1 MKRNIIKKITLCGCL
16 AAGVG
21 LVSCDDF
28 LTITP
33 SSSIVEEDF
42 WEDRNDLENVIAA
55 CYTRLV
61 KDDMLKTYIL
71 WGEARSDNFEKNSGT
86 SWVTLDNLMNANLIP
101 TNNMFD
107 WTLFYNEIN
116 YCNKI
121 LVHGPEILEKDESFS
136 NNDWLPMRAEAVALR
151 ALSHFWLV
159 RTYGEIP
166 YVTQDYN
173 NDSQNFLIAQS
184 TQEEVLDSIIMDL
197 EAVKD
202 EAMRDYGNTVYNK
215 GRITQKSVYAI
226 LADAYLW
233 RASKNASADSVAIY
247 GNQSRE
253 DYEKCIEC
261 CDFIIEKMREE
272 KIEYIKK
279 YVGSIGAGSIEI
291 SDEDLLIPNEVSAN
305 SHFVTSV
312 GAFDYIFGTGN
323 SDESIFEL
331 QLDGI
336 NNVNTMV
343 TGDDDNSYFLTKT
356 SEANKIVCS
365 AAIFSSALENVNT
378 LTPSAVFPKT
388 DLRCWETLKWV
399 SAEQDIFAF
408 SKYGYT
414 MVSQSMGTSSNS
426 GISDNRATTYRCLPS
441 LRSTLQN
448 DANWIMY
455 RLTDIMLMKAEAM
468 SQLYTDEE
476 HLKEAFTI
484 VRNIFKRSN
493 PYAYATSNT
502 SAGTDSLNFSTFS
515 SPEGIEALVLAE
527 RQREFVGEGKR
538 WFDLVRY
545 AQRKGET
552 STMISRYLGRKYATN
567 SKAIAAKLATIK
579 SLFSPIYNNEIKKN
593 ALLYQ
598 NSVWAINE
606 TTSKTDEL

>member
-21 LVSCDDF
+21 LTSCDDF

-33 SSSIVEEDF
+33 SSSIVEEEF

-86 SWVTLDNLMNANLIP
+86 RWVALDNLMNANLIP

-116 YCNKI
+116 YCNKV
-121 LVHGPEILEKDESFS
+121 LAHGPEILDKDESFS
-136 NNDWLPMRAEAVALR
+136 NSDWLPMRAEAITLR

-159 RTYGEIP
+159 RTFGEVP

-173 NDSQNFLIAQS
+173 NDGQNFLIAQS
-184 TQEEVLDSIIMDL
+184 TQQQVLDSIIMDL

-202 EAMRDYGNTVYNK
+202 EAMKDYGNTVYNK

-247 GNQSRE
+247 GNKSRE
-253 DYEKCIEC
+253 DYEKCIQC
-261 CDFIIEKMREE
+261 CDFVIEKMREE
-272 KIEYIKK
+272 KIDYIKK
-279 YVGSIGAGSIEI
+279 YVGSIGAANIEI
-291 SDEDLLIPNEVSAN
+291 SDEDLLIPNEISPN
-305 SHFVTSV
+305 SNFITSV
-312 GAFDYIFGTGN
+312 GAFENIFGFGN

-331 QLDGI
+331 QLDGV
-336 NNVNTMV
+336 NNSNTMV
-343 TGDDDNSYFLTKT
+343 IGDDSKSYFLTRNAHT
-356 SEANKIVCS
+356 ANMIVCS
-365 AAIFSSALENVNT
+365 AAIFSSALEDVNT

-388 DLRCWETLKWV
+388 DYRCWETMKFV
-399 SAEQDIFAF
+399 TADQDIFGF
-408 SKYGYT
+408 SKYDALS
-414 MVSQSMGTSSNS
+414 VSQSIGASATSSL
-426 GISDNRATTYRCLPS
+426 SDNRSTS
-441 LRSTLQN
+441 LRVYNSERSLPN
-448 DANWIMY
+448 NSNWIMY

-468 SQLYTDEE
+468 SQLYADEE
-476 HLKEAFTI
+476 HLKEAFTL

-493 PYAYATSNT
+493 PYAYATNNT
-502 SAGTDSLNFSTFS
+502 NAAKDSLNFNTFS
-515 SPEGIEALVLAE
+515 TQEGIEALVLAE

-552 STMISRYLGRKYATN
+552 SSMITNFLGRKYATN
-567 SKAIAAKLATIK
+567 SKAISAKLATIK

-593 ALLYQ
+593 SLLHQ
-598 NSVWAINE
+598 NSIWAINE

>member
-1 MKRNIIKKITLCGCL
+1 M
-16 AAGVG
+16 
-21 LVSCDDF
+21 SCDDF

-33 SSSIVEEDF
+33 SSSIVEEEF

-61 KDDMLKTYIL
+61 KDDMLKAYIL

-86 SWVTLDNLMNANLIP
+86 SWAGLDNLMNANLIP
-101 TNNMFD
+101 TNSMFD

-116 YCNKI
+116 FCNKV

-136 NNDWLPMRAEAVALR
+136 NGDWLPMRAEAMALR

-159 RTYGEIP
+159 RTFGEVP
-166 YVTQDYN
+166 YITQDYN
-173 NDSQNFLIAQS
+173 NDGQNFLIAQS
-184 TQEEVLDSIIMDL
+184 TQQQVLDSIIMDL

-202 EAMRDYGNTVYNK
+202 EAMKDYGNTVYNK
-215 GRITQKSVYAI
+215 GRITQKAVYAM
-226 LADAYLW
+226 LADVYLW

-253 DYEKCIEC
+253 DYEKCIQC

-272 KIEYIKK
+272 KIDYIKK
-279 YVGSIGAGSIEI
+279 YVGSIGAANIEI

-305 SHFVTSV
+305 SNFVTSI
-312 GAFDYIFGTGN
+312 GAYDNIFGEGN

-331 QLDGI
+331 QLDGT
-336 NNVNTMV
+336 NNANTMV
-343 TGDDDNSYFLTKT
+343 VGDDKNSYFLTKD
-356 SEANKIVCS
+356 ANTANRIVCS
-365 AAIFSSALENVNT
+365 AAIFSSSLENVNT

-388 DLRCWETLKWV
+388 DYRCWETMKYV
-399 SAEQDIFAF
+399 SADQDIFGF
-408 SKYGYT
+408 GKYGATSILQY
-414 MVSQSMGTSSNS
+414 VGTSSTS
-426 GISDNRATTYRCLPS
+426 ALSDNRATNYNCMQSRRSLP
-441 LRSTLQN
+441 N

-468 SQLYTDEE
+468 SQLYSDEE
-476 HLKEAFTI
+476 HLKEAFTL

-493 PYAYATSNT
+493 PYAYATNNT
-502 SAGTDSLNFSTFS
+502 NADKDSLNFNTFS
-515 SPEGIEALVLAE
+515 TQEGIEALVLAE

-552 STMISRYLGRKYATN
+552 SSMVSKFLGRKYATN
-567 SKAIAAKLATIK
+567 SKAISAKLATIK

-593 ALLYQ
+593 PLLHQ
-598 NSVWAINE
+598 NSIWAINE

>member
-21 LVSCDDF
+21 LTSCDDF

-55 CYTRLV
+55 CYARLI
-61 KDDMLKTYIL
+61 KDDMLKSYIL

-86 SWVTLDNLMNANLIP
+86 SWVALDNLMNANLIP
-101 TNNMFD
+101 TNDMFD
-107 WTLFYNEIN
+107 WTHFYNEIN

-121 LVHGPEILEKDESFS
+121 LAHGPEILERDESFS
-136 NNDWLPMRAEAVALR
+136 NSDWLPMRAEAITLR

-159 RTYGEIP
+159 RTFGEVP

-173 NDSQNFLIAQS
+173 NDGQNFLIAQS
-184 TQEEVLDSIIMDL
+184 TQQQVLDSIIMDL
-197 EAVKD
+197 EAVKND
-202 EAMRDYGNTVYNK
+202 AMKDYGNKVYNK

-253 DYEKCIEC
+253 DYEKCIQC

-272 KIEYIKK
+272 KIDYIKK
-279 YVGSIGAGSIEI
+279 YVGSIGAANIEI
-291 SDEDLLIPNEVSAN
+291 TDEDLLIPNEVSAN
-305 SHFVTSV
+305 SNFITSV
-312 GAFDYIFGTGN
+312 GAYRNIFGSGN

-331 QLDGI
+331 QLDGTS
-336 NNVNTMV
+336 NANTMV
-343 TGDDDNSYFLTKT
+343 IGDDENSYFLTKNGHL
-356 SEANKIVCS
+356 ANKIVCS
-365 AAIFSSALENVNT
+365 AAIFSAALENVNT

-388 DLRCWETLKWV
+388 DYRCWETMKYV
-399 SAEQDIFAF
+399 SEDQDVFGLG
-408 SKYGYT
+408 KYDAIL
-414 MVSQSMGTSSNS
+414 VSQSVGTSSTS
-426 GISDNRATTYRCLPS
+426 GLSNNRATNLSIDVSERSLP
-441 LRSTLQN
+441 N

-468 SQLYTDEE
+468 SQLYADEE
-476 HLKEAFTI
+476 HLKEAFAI

-493 PYAYATSNT
+493 PYAYATNNT
-502 SAGTDSLNFSTFS
+502 NAATDSLNFNTFS
-515 SPEGIEALVLAE
+515 TQEGIEALVLAE

-552 STMISRYLGRKYATN
+552 SSMISKFLGRKYATN
-567 SKAIAAKLATIK
+567 SKAISAKLATIK

-593 ALLYQ
+593 SLLHQ
-598 NSVWAINE
+598 NSIWAINE

>member
-21 LVSCDDF
+21 LTSCDDF

-33 SSSIVEEDF
+33 SSSIVEEEF

-86 SWVTLDNLMNANLIP
+86 RWVALDNLMNANLLP
-101 TNNMFD
+101 TSNMFD

-116 YCNKI
+116 YCNKV

-136 NNDWLPMRAEAVALR
+136 NSDWLPMRAEATALR

-159 RTYGEIP
+159 RTFGEVP

-173 NDSQNFLIAQS
+173 NDGQNFLIAQS
-184 TQEEVLDSIIMDL
+184 TQQQVLDSIIMDL

-202 EAMRDYGNTVYNK
+202 EAMKDYGNTVYNK

-247 GNQSRE
+247 GNKSRE
-253 DYEKCIEC
+253 DYEKCIQC
-261 CDFIIEKMREE
+261 CDFVIEKMREE
-272 KIEYIKK
+272 KIDYIKK
-279 YVGSIGAGSIEI
+279 YVGSIGAANIEI
-291 SDEDLLIPNEVSAN
+291 SDEDLLIPNEISPN
-305 SHFVTSV
+305 SNFITSV
-312 GAFDYIFGTGN
+312 GAFENIFGLGN

-331 QLDGI
+331 QLDGT
-336 NNVNTMV
+336 NNGNIMV
-343 TGDDDNSYFLTKT
+343 IGDDNNSYFLTRNT
-356 SEANKIVCS
+356 HSANKIVCS

-388 DLRCWETLKWV
+388 DYRCWETMRHV
-399 SAEQDIFAF
+399 SAEQDVFGLG
-408 SKYGYT
+408 KYDAT
-414 MVSQSMGTSSNS
+414 LISQSVGTSATS
-426 GISDNRATTYRCLPS
+426 GLSDNRATNLRVGTVTRSLP
-441 LRSTLQN
+441 N

-468 SQLYTDEE
+468 SQLYADEE

-493 PYAYATSNT
+493 PYAYATNNT
-502 SAGTDSLNFSTFS
+502 NAATDSLNFSTFS
-515 SPEGIEALVLAE
+515 TQEGIEALVLAE

-552 STMISRYLGRKYATN
+552 SSMISKFLGRKYATN
-567 SKAIAAKLATIK
+567 SKAISAKLATIK

-593 ALLYQ
+593 SLLHQ
-598 NSVWAINE
+598 NSIWAINE

>member
-21 LVSCDDF
+21 LTSCDDF

-33 SSSIVEEDF
+33 SSSIVEEEF

-61 KDDMLKTYIL
+61 KDDMLKAYIL

-101 TNNMFD
+101 TNSMFD

-116 YCNKI
+116 YCNKV
-121 LVHGPEILEKDESFS
+121 LVHGPEILDKDESFS
-136 NNDWLPMRAEAVALR
+136 NSDWLPMRAEAITLR

-159 RTYGEIP
+159 RTFGEVP

-173 NDSQNFLIAQS
+173 NDGQNFLIAQS
-184 TQEEVLDSIIMDL
+184 TQQQVLDSIIMDL

-202 EAMRDYGNTVYNK
+202 EAMKDYGNTVYNK

-253 DYEKCIEC
+253 DYEKCIQC

-272 KIEYIKK
+272 KIDYIKK
-279 YVGSIGAGSIEI
+279 YVGSIGAANIEI
-291 SDEDLLIPNEVSAN
+291 SDEDLLIPNEISAN
-305 SHFVTSV
+305 SNFVTSI
-312 GAFDYIFGTGN
+312 GAYDHIFGTGN
-323 SDESIFEL
+323 SEESIFEL
-331 QLDGI
+331 QLDGT
-336 NNVNTMV
+336 NNGNTMV
-343 TGDDDNSYFLTKT
+343 IGDDKNSYFLTSNT
-356 SEANKIVCS
+356 HSANKIVCS

-388 DLRCWETLKWV
+388 DYRCWETMRYV
-399 SAEQDIFAF
+399 SAEQDIFGLG
-408 SKYGYT
+408 KYDAT
-414 MVSQSMGTSSNS
+414 LISQSVGTSATS
-426 GISDNRATTYRCLPS
+426 GLSDNRATNLSIGTVERSLP
-441 LRSTLQN
+441 N

-468 SQLYTDEE
+468 SQLYADEDR
-476 HLKEAFTI
+476 LKEAFTI

-493 PYAYATSNT
+493 PYAYATNNT
-502 SAGTDSLNFSTFS
+502 NAATDSLNFNTFS
-515 SPEGIEALVLAE
+515 TQEGIEALVLAE

-552 STMISRYLGRKYATN
+552 SSMISKFLGRKYATN
-567 SKAIAAKLATIK
+567 SKAISAKLATIK

-593 ALLYQ
+593 SLLHQ
-598 NSVWAINE
+598 NSIWAINE

>member
-21 LVSCDDF
+21 LTSCDDF

-33 SSSIVEEDF
+33 SSSIVEEEF

-61 KDDMLKTYIL
+61 KDDMLKAYIL

-86 SWVTLDNLMNANLIP
+86 SWVALDNLMNANLIP
-101 TNNMFD
+101 TNSMFD

-121 LVHGPEILEKDESFS
+121 LVHGPEILKKDESFS
-136 NNDWLPMRAEAVALR
+136 NSDWLPMRAEAMALR

-159 RTYGEIP
+159 RTFGEVP

-173 NDSQNFLIAQS
+173 NDGQNFLIAQS
-184 TQEEVLDSIIMDL
+184 TQQQVLDSIIMDL
-197 EAVKD
+197 EAIKD
-202 EAMRDYGNTVYNK
+202 EAMKDYGNTVYNK

-247 GNQSRE
+247 GNQSKE
-253 DYEKCIEC
+253 DYEKCIQC

-279 YVGSIGAGSIEI
+279 HVGSIGAANIEI
-291 SDEDLLIPNEVSAN
+291 TDEDLLIPNEISAN
-305 SHFVTSV
+305 SNFVTSI
-312 GAFDYIFGTGN
+312 GAFDHIFGSGN

-331 QLDGI
+331 QLDGTS
-336 NNVNTMV
+336 NVNTMV
-343 TGDDDNSYFLTKT
+343 IGDDNKSYFLTRNGHL
-356 SEANKIVCS
+356 AHKIVCS

-388 DLRCWETLKWV
+388 DYRCWETMQYT
-399 SAEQDIFAF
+399 SADQDIFGLG
-408 SKYGYT
+408 KYDAIS
-414 MVSQSMGTSSNS
+414 MLQSVGANSTS
-426 GISDNRATTYRCLPS
+426 GLSDNRATNFRVDIYERSLP
-441 LRSTLQN
+441 N

-468 SQLYTDEE
+468 SQLYADED

-493 PYAYATSNT
+493 PYAYATNNT
-502 SAGTDSLNFSTFS
+502 NAATDSLNFSTFS
-515 SPEGIEALVLAE
+515 TQEGIEALVLAE

-545 AQRKGET
+545 ALRKGET
-552 STMISRYLGRKYATN
+552 SSMVSKFLGRKYATN
-567 SKAIAAKLATIK
+567 SKAISAKLATIK

-593 ALLYQ
+593 SLLHQ